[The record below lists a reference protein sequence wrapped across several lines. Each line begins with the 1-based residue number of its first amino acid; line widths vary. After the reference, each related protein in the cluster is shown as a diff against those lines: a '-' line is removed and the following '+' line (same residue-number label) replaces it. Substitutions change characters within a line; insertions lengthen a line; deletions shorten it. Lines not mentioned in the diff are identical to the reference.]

1 MMVTLLCAIINARGS
16 AFSVQLDDGDLVAD
30 LKKAIKAE
38 KMYQFPAD
46 ELQLFLAKGTNGAWL
61 KDDDPA
67 AQKLSEGKMHPH
79 IEHMI
84 GGDQGIATRTLQRWL
99 FVDNN
104 MLQPSPEQIHVLVV
118 VPEEFTPLGNERKRK
133 RMGEDFADS
142 CEAANSITCQS
153 NCSFCE
159 FESAL
164 IISVVND
171 GPNVSRLG

>member
-1 MMVTLLCAIINARGS
+1 MVKLFYVIVGVKGS
-16 AFSVQLDDGDLVAD
+16 AFSVDIDASQSVWD
-30 LKKAIKAE
+30 LKKAIKE
-38 KMYQFPAD
+38 ENKNIRGPAHN
-46 ELQLFLAKGTNGAWL
+46 LQLFLAKGTDGAWL
-61 KDDDPA
+61 KDDDLA
-67 AQKLSEGKMHPH
+67 AQQLYKGERHPH
-79 IEHMI
+79 IQQVIRGE
-84 GGDQGIATRTLQRWL
+84 QGIATRTLQRWL